1 MSTRVVLG
9 IGNPDEKY
17 AATRHNVGWMLVDAL
32 SEKMESKFRKAGFEY
47 WAAEGR
53 LGRHDLVLVKTW
65 TYVNETGR
73 VIPELRKRY
82 GLEEGSLGEGKPWLG
97 DLLVVA
103 DDVNLPLGAVRI
115 RRDGSSGGH
124 NGLKS
129 VEAALGH
136 AGYPRLRIGVGGGRP
151 DPNWVLGR
159 FAKEERPVVEETLGW
174 AGAAVRGWLDEG
186 IEKCMTR
193 YNRKPPEG
201 GPEKGS

>member
-1 MSTRVVLG
+1 MRVVLG

-17 AATRHNVGWMLVDAL
+17 AATRHNVGWMAVDAL
-32 SEKMESKFRKAGFEY
+32 SEKMEAKFRKAGFEY

-53 LGRHDLVLVKTW
+53 LGRHELVLVKTW

-73 VIPELRKRY
+73 VIPELRKRH

-129 VEAALGH
+129 IEGTLRQQDYA
-136 AGYPRLRIGVGGGRP
+136 RLRIGIGP
-151 DPNWVLGR
+151 FPPEWDDLADFVLGR
-159 FAKEERPVVEETLGW
+159 FSREERDRVAGLLDPMAEAVECWIES
-174 AGAAVRGWLDEG
+174 G
-186 IEKCMTR
+186 IEKAM
-193 YNRKPPEG
+193 NLFN
-201 GPEKGS
+201 KG

>member
-1 MSTRVVLG
+1 MLLG

-17 AATRHNVGWMLVDAL
+17 AGTRHNVGWMLADAL

-53 LGRHDLVLVKTW
+53 LGRHELVLVKTW

-129 VEAALGH
+129 IEAALGTNVY
-136 AGYPRLRIGVGGGRP
+136 ARMRLGVGGGKP

-159 FAKEERPVVEETLGW
+159 FTKEERPVVEETLGW

-193 YNRKPPEG
+193 FNRKPPEG